1 MTHHPPSPRA
11 REYLL
16 RLAGERELAELG
28 TCGEERLEN
37 VGAMLE
43 NGMSAAQASRWIDRL
58 KVAPLDQ
65 EDVVGVGV
73 YRLDGTIYVVR
84 ENRTNTRVHA
94 RRLIEI
100 GGRRLT
106 EADTVV
112 QIEFEYAPEVLHQLR
127 SEHMMTLEEAR
138 PFIIRY
144 GRCIACGAVLSDATS
159 VERGVGPVCIRKFAG
174 YEPTPVPEVSP
185 ETSAQLAGLL
195 TRLRG

>member
-1 MTHHPPSPRA
+1 MAYHPPSPRA

-37 VGAMLE
+37 VGALLE

-73 YRLDGTIYVVR
+73 YRLDDTIYVVR

-94 RRLIEI
+94 RRLVEI
-100 GGRRLT
+100 NGRRLT

-112 QIEFEYAPEVLHQLR
+112 QIEFEYAPEVLHQLHPA
-127 SEHMMTLEEAR
+127 HMMTLEEAR

-144 GRCIACGAVLSDATS
+144 GRCIACGAALSDATS
-159 VERGVGPVCIRKFAG
+159 VARAVGPVCIKKFAG

-195 TRLRG
+195 VQLKG